1 MGVYFCM
8 KVLVR
13 YIWGRF
19 FVVGMLDDMGVLK
32 KARDMPCLLCFKD
45 KSMHLQWL
53 NLTQKDQYQDQ
64 YFS

>member
-1 MGVYFCM
+1 M